1 MDIERAGD
9 VQLFGDLLTDALD
22 ATHGLDIQLL
32 RRELDR
38 RIAGVY
44 TRKLDVLTDRIHH
57 DLAMISHSIH
67 LYLLGMFDE
76 LANHHGMLLA
86 DIRRQLQEALQ
97 LLLVRADIHGGTTQH
112 IAGANQDGEAHL
124 RHETI
129 DVLHRGEFLPT
140 GLIDTDP
147 IQHSGELLPI
157 LGVVDALGRRTQDVD
172 MLLIQTHR

>member
-1 MDIERAGD
+1 
-9 VQLFGDLLTDALD
+9 
-22 ATHGLDIQLL
+22 
-32 RRELDR
+32 
-38 RIAGVY
+38 
-44 TRKLDVLTDRIHH
+44 
-57 DLAMISHSIH
+57 MISHSIH

-124 RHETI
+124 RHEAI
-129 DVLHRGEFLPT
+129 DVLHRGELLPA
-140 GLIDTDP
+140 GLIHADP
-147 IQHSGELLPI
+147 IQHSGELLAI
-157 LGVVDALGRRTQDVD
+157 LGVVDALRCRTQDVD